1 MSFKSIVSVV
11 VVITSMSALSA
22 TAQLPKV
29 MPGMTGTLN
38 IPTLNLS
45 EDIGHN
51 KTPRTTVRDGKLF
64 SDDPLPWAQLN
75 GAPSDVTFK
84 IGQMALGNGIVLTD
98 ISLPVKMGG
107 GKLAANGINANLL
120 GGKVTADFNMTQTNK
135 RASLKLNARGLSAE
149 RLAKQL
155 GYADGVSKG
164 PLDLSID
171 VRGAGNTVREVLA
184 SLDGSVV
191 GHMGEGRIRNDV
203 LQAMGADIVVQ
214 ILGMIGD
221 KSPETIAR
229 CAVLNVQIE
238 NGIARTEKGIAL
250 STDKMD
256 ATATGQI
263 DLVNEQVNLAVNPR
277 AKSGFAVGLGDLGSS
292 LKVIGPLAQPQAQL
306 NSDGVVNALRNL
318 ANGNQAH
325 PVDTGDVCAA
335 ARIWNQKK

>member
-1 MSFKSIVSVV
+1 MLKSIASGA
-11 VVITSMSALSA
+11 VVIASLAVASAQ
-22 TAQLPKV
+22 AQLPKV

-38 IPTLNLS
+38 IPTLDLS
-45 EDIGHN
+45 EGTGP
-51 KTPRTTVRDGKLF
+51 KTPRTAMRDGKVF
-64 SDDPLPWAQLN
+64 SDDPLPWSQLN

-84 IGQMALGNGIVLTD
+84 IGQMALGNGVMLTD
-98 ISLPVKMGG
+98 VTLPVKMGG
-107 GKLAANGINANLL
+107 GKLSSNGITANLL
-120 GGKVTADFNMTQTNK
+120 GGKLSGDFTMTQTTK
-135 RASLKLNARGLSAE
+135 RATLKLNARGLSAE

-155 GYADGVSKG
+155 GYSEGVSKG

-171 VRGAGNTVREVLA
+171 VRGTGNTVREVLA
-184 SLDGSVV
+184 SLDGTVV

-203 LQAMGADIVVQ
+203 LNAMGADIVVQ

-221 KSPETIAR
+221 KSNETVAR

-263 DLVNEQVNLAVNPR
+263 DLANEQVALAVTPR
-277 AKSGFAVGLGDLGSS
+277 AKSGFAAGLGDLGSS
-292 LKVIGPLAQPQAQL
+292 LRVVGPLAQPQAQL
-306 NSDGVVNALRNL
+306 NSDGVVNALRTL
-318 ANGNQAH
+318 AKGEQAQ